1 MSDTDKESKARSFLK
16 AVSWRIIATTTTFFL
31 ALFIFQDDEK
41 AIEKSTIVASL
52 ELVINLLCTIYTNED
67 GKNYQLDRLENY
79 WENNYTNN
87 S

>member
-52 ELVINLLCTIYTNED
+52 ELVIKFALYYLHERGWQKLPIGSIRKLL
-67 GKNYQLDRLENY
+67 GK
-79 WENNYTNN
+79 
-87 S
+87 